1 MLEMAIVCVLLRV
14 KRKTTLQHT
23 ATHCNTLQTLQHPA
37 THCNTLQHDSAC
49 CCSVSLLQHK
59 RLRVMLGAAGVEFG
73 YGTINLLR
81 DSDVLKSEFLR
92 DVRKALDHEA
102 ESSSGNDFGESDGS
116 DD

>member
-1 MLEMAIVCVLLRV
+1 
-14 KRKTTLQHT
+14 
-23 ATHCNTLQTLQHPA
+23 
-37 THCNTLQHDSAC
+37 
-49 CCSVSLLQHK
+49 
-59 RLRVMLGAAGVEFG
+59 MLGAAGVEFG

>member
-1 MLEMAIVCVLLRV
+1 MLERAIACE
-14 KRKTTLQHT
+14 KEKHT

-37 THCNTLQHDSAC
+37 TTATHCNTLQHDSAC
-49 CCSVSLLQHK
+49 CCCVSLLQHK

-73 YGTINLLR
+73 YGTIKLLR

-102 ESSSGNDFGESDGS
+102 ESSSGNDFSESDVS
-116 DD
+116 DG